1 MTTLASKGKPDNS
14 PFCPKLSCV
23 FPVLKLVAR
32 HDGSHLESHHSE
44 GWGRK
49 IVKEF
54 KVILG
59 FIANLKYRVKPY
71 FRKKKKKKN
80 KGRKLWCWCLVN
92 WATSNSGSFGSLN
105 DSWPLISTVIMRIS
119 HSTHMAA
126 VVSKASLSFCC
137 SIKMSFL
144 KTQQQFLC
152 SVSGPLTITKE
163 KSICLQYFLP
173 NKTAQWWCG

>member
-1 MTTLASKGKPDNS
+1 MTTLASKEKPDNS

-71 FRKKKKKKN
+71 LRKKRIKERN
-80 KGRKLWCWCLVN
+80 FGVDVWSTELLQILVSL
-92 WATSNSGSFGSLN
+92 AHLN
-105 DSWPLISTVIMRIS
+105 DSWPLISAVIMRIS
-119 HSTHMAA
+119 HSTHMTA

-144 KTQQQFLC
+144 KTQQ
-152 SVSGPLTITKE
+152 
-163 KSICLQYFLP
+163 
-173 NKTAQWWCG
+173 